1 VWWFDRLRAHRRAV
15 RCAAGPRKS
24 SWWRRGHQR
33 RAEAALVTEGEAF
46 LLGSLAELIER
57 WAGSGPVWAWTNLL
71 AHRTEEDLRDAA
83 AVWAGGGTERTR
95 LVPIWR
101 PKCFIVPSST
111 DRWPSSRGLS
121 WCP

>member
-1 VWWFDRLRAHRRAV
+1 MVVRSAACAPASRAV
-15 RCAAGPRKS
+15 RRWATEEQLV
-24 SWWRRGHQR
+24 RRGHQR